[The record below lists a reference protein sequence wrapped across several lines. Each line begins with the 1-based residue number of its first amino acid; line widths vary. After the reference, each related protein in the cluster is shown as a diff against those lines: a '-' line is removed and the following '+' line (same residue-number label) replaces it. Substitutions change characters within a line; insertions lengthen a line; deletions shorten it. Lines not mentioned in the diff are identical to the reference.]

1 MDFPITYH
9 SASLQNGKVKIEL
22 IPFSKEKFTP
32 QTIVVKPTYMGL
44 CRADVKEVALARDI
58 PGDRGPL
65 FGHEFV
71 GEIVFA
77 GDQTG
82 YMQGQI
88 VTFNPNITPKRT
100 TGFAQ
105 YFFIEGD
112 EETLKKALT
121 LCDETIPLHPPWLCE
136 PFACIVHCVDV
147 LTNHL
152 NVENYSNKKVGII
165 GAGNSGLMFGML
177 LKSKGADVILYNRH
191 ILRREF
197 AINQK
202 LFSQTQIKSFENIE
216 LDKNQYDIV
225 VLVPTKIDQITLQYA
240 VDLVKED
247 GTILLYGGTRSG
259 DVLKGELQDIDI
271 DKVRR
276 NESFVL
282 VTTEG
287 KRISLSGGYGCT
299 RADFEK
305 AIGMYS
311 KEHEKFPLDR
321 LISKTITLI
330 DLPQLIDKIASGSV
344 DYPGKV
350 LIYPEL

>member
-1 MDFPITYH
+1 MEFPTTYL
-9 SASLQNGKVKIEL
+9 SASLKNGKVKVEL
-22 IPFSKEKFTP
+22 VPFFKGKLTP
-32 QTIVVKPTYMGL
+32 QTIVVKPMYMGL

-82 YMQGQI
+82 YVQGEV

-112 EETLKKALT
+112 EDTLEKTLT
-121 LCDETIPLHPPWLCE
+121 PYAKTIPLNPPWLSE
-136 PFACIVHCVDV
+136 PFACIIHCIDI
-147 LTNHL
+147 LKKHL
-152 NVENYSNKKVGII
+152 VIEDYSGKKVGII
-165 GAGNSGLMFGML
+165 GAGNSGLMFGMVL
-177 LKSKGADVILYNRH
+177 RNLGAEVFFYNRG
-191 ILRREF
+191 IARREF
-197 AINQK
+197 AINQRI
-202 LFSQTQIKSFENIE
+202 FFEEQMKSFDSIDG
-216 LDKNQYDIV
+216 DKNQHDIV
-225 VLVPTKIDQITLQYA
+225 VLVPTKIDQTTLQYA
-240 VDLVKED
+240 IELVKEN

-259 DVLKGELQDIDI
+259 DVLEGEPQNVDL

-276 NESFVL
+276 NESFVP
-282 VTTEG
+282 VSKIG
-287 KRISLSGGYGCT
+287 KHIFISGGYGCT

-305 AIGMYS
+305 AIALYS
-311 KEHEKFPLDR
+311 QHQKEFPLDK
-321 LISKTITLI
+321 LISKTITLT
-330 DLPQLIDKIASGSV
+330 DLPQLIDAMASGSV

-350 LIYPEL
+350 LIYPQ